1 MRDKK
6 INILSLY
13 KTYRQYMKQKKI
25 RRQRK
30 EQNHWEQDVTV
41 AQFDWHVISG
51 KFSVERPQKTAQSY
65 KDEDKL
71 KKEAL

>member
-1 MRDKK
+1 MRGKK

-13 KTYRQYMKQKKI
+13 KTYVHETKENKETKK
-25 RRQRK
+25 RAEPLRTRCHSHT
-30 EQNHWEQDVTV
+30 E
-41 AQFDWHVISG
+41 FDWHVISG

-65 KDEDKL
+65 KDKDKL